1 MIIYLD
7 SWETG
12 YADGQLGR
20 ASQCPSDLDQLSY
33 SNGYREGRE
42 CRAGTRKKAPRLRYP
57 QLSIEVRLR
66 PRLF

>member
-1 MIIYLD
+1 MIIHLD

-20 ASQCPSDLDQLSY
+20 ASQCPTDLDPLSY

-42 CRAGTRKKAPRLRYP
+42 GRAGTRKKAPRLRYP

-66 PRLF
+66 PRKF